1 MIHLFGDVWLGKI
14 ATLLREFYPEQQ
26 ITFADES
33 KDQAFDPAT
42 LPEDTTLVVGSGAV
56 AHPAKSAIIVP
67 RAMIDGLSSLEILG
81 NALVGGEYLPEQLSE
96 TEQNRAFALI
106 ARGEFDFHCPDRL
119 ARSLKKIASQG
130 PIGKKLAKY
139 IDTNCRE
146 RRLISGID
154 RPDPILTYEATR
166 LVADALGLDTAKMA
180 TKDHWRIDQVAY
192 RQSTRVLVPVD
203 ADLLGWKQPLES
215 RWVDSI
221 YRILQLAY
229 GKDDQRRPSL
239 HEDTSDA
246 AQRRA
251 WVKERVKGKPVSALA
266 DLLRLQKQGEPGA
279 VVQELDRLLAQFAH
293 IPVAQKDTV
302 RLAVLRWFSRV
313 GRAREAVDAVLKSGK
328 PLSPMISKKVINTA
342 ANHLDAESISQVL
355 LALKDREDFSEAAS
369 VRLMRFRDLVLRR
382 HKAK

>member
-180 TKDHWRIDQVAY
+180 TKDQAY
-192 RQSTRVLVPVD
+192 R
-203 ADLLGWKQPLES
+203 
-215 RWVDSI
+215 
-221 YRILQLAY
+221 
-229 GKDDQRRPSL
+229 
-239 HEDTSDA
+239 
-246 AQRRA
+246 
-251 WVKERVKGKPVSALA
+251 
-266 DLLRLQKQGEPGA
+266 
-279 VVQELDRLLAQFAH
+279 
-293 IPVAQKDTV
+293 
-302 RLAVLRWFSRV
+302 
-313 GRAREAVDAVLKSGK
+313 SGC
-328 PLSPMISKKVINTA
+328 LSPVNARSGPRRCRSAGVETAVGIPLGRFDLSHSATRLWQGRSKT
-342 ANHLDAESISQVL
+342 
-355 LALKDREDFSEAAS
+355 S
-369 VRLMRFRDLVLRR
+369 VP
-382 HKAK
+382 A